1 MRASIAIIV
10 CGTLLA
16 SCGGSAG
23 EPEAELRAWVAA
35 METAAEDR
43 DRSAMLDRISERY
56 ADARGNH
63 REDIGDMLRL
73 YFLRRQTIAIVSSI
87 DEITVYD
94 GTAAK
99 VSLTAGMAGNE
110 AGLSGLRADAYRFDL
125 ELENTEGQWLLI
137 GARWGELGQQTY

>member
-1 MRASIAIIV
+1 MRASITIIV

-16 SCGGSAG
+16 SCGGGAG

-35 METAAEDR
+35 MEHAAEDR
-43 DRSAMLDRISERY
+43 DRAAMLDRISERY
-56 ADARGNH
+56 GDARGNN
-63 REDIGDMLRL
+63 REDIGDTLRL
-73 YFLRRQTIAIVSSI
+73 YFLRQQTVAIVSSI

-94 GTAAK
+94 DTAANVK
-99 VSLTAGMAGNE
+99 LTAGMAGKE

-125 ELENTEGQWLLI
+125 ELENTDGEWLLI